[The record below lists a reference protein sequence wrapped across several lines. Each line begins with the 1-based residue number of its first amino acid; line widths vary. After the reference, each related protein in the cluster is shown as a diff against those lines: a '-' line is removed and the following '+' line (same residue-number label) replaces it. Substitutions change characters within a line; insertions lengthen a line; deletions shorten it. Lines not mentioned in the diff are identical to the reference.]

1 MVIHKVKIKDY
12 WLNKVDEMV
21 SEGDLIIEVDGYL
34 LEAFVTDSELLYAL
48 DEGKIKQNDI
58 VEINLSVLDFYIR
71 RVGINKKMIESLGG
85 DHHLFIGEVK
95 KKWTR
100 KDILGDEIERICF
113 DCGVVLETGWENKY
127 GVFDELKEGSY
138 ILVIG
143 RLDAYLP

>member
-1 MVIHKVKIKDY
+1 MVVHNVKIVDFD
-12 WLNKVDEMV
+12 LNKVDRLI
-21 SEGDLIIEVDGYL
+21 SEGDIIIEVVGYL
-34 LEAFVTDSELLYAL
+34 LEAFVSDSEILYAL
-48 DEGKIKQNDI
+48 DEGKIKRND
-58 VEINLSVLDFYIR
+58 VLKFDLSVLDFYIR

-85 DHHLFIGEVK
+85 DHYLCIGEVK
-95 KKWTR
+95 KKCIR

-127 GVFDELKEGSY
+127 GIFDELKEGSY